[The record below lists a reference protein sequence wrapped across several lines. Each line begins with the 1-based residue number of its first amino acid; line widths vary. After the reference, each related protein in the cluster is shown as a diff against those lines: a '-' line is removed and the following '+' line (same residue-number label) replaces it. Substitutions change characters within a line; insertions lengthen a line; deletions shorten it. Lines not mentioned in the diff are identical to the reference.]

1 MRVKFS
7 SVVNGGTGPGVMR
20 VSIRRKLAA
29 AIALPLAA
37 LVVVTGLE
45 ALHSRRE
52 AHEVREQSRLAQ
64 ATLGPNGLLA
74 ALQAEALVGSS
85 SVVGV
90 DPGEGL
96 PVADNQEARD
106 ATDAAIEEFR
116 DHITRVG
123 GATQEAYEPVVA
135 QLDGL
140 ADVRAEIDAYTGPA
154 VLEGG
159 DVEGAIAPG
168 MPTEGLD
175 LANTSYQ
182 DYSEMI
188 APFYDANS
196 RIADAVDDT
205 ELRHGTDLV
214 NLAARQT
221 DLAGALLRVTA
232 RAEFTGEGIDPH
244 AELPEI
250 ATLLGTYDH
259 QDEQIRRLATGRY
272 APLADTLFA
281 AEKLE
286 RFRSLVAGAVETLE
300 VDPAALLDARLS
312 FGNDEYTLFRDD
324 VAEVLADEAGRRD
337 DAAAARE
344 QRFLLLAALVLGIAF
359 ATTWLTARSITRPLR
374 SLTVQAKDVAERR
387 LPGALREVLD
397 RPLGADVSIPVVE
410 PVRVDTR
417 DEVTDVAE
425 AISSVQDTAIDL
437 AVEQAVLRRNIA
449 DAFVSLGRRN
459 QNLLMR
465 QLDFITHL
473 ESNETDP
480 DTLASLFRLD
490 HLATRMRRNAES
502 LLLLAGAEASRRW
515 AAPVAVKDVVRAA
528 LSEVEGYERVVL
540 SRVDPATVV
549 GASAA
554 ELAHLL
560 AELLDNAL
568 AFSPPNC
575 SVFVQ
580 GVAAPEGYVLTI
592 VDTGPGMAPA
602 ALEAANRRLS
612 GAESFTVAPSKYL
625 GHYVA
630 GHLAAIHG
638 MRVRLEGGSGRGL
651 TATVSLPPSV
661 MAATGEGARRNTLG
675 GPPPG
680 PIPTHAEASPGPRTE
695 ESGWLPRSPF
705 VPASAVEG
713 PGAQR

>member
-1 MRVKFS
+1 MR
-7 SVVNGGTGPGVMR
+7 R
-20 VSIRRKLAA
+20 VSIRQKLAA
-29 AIALPLAA
+29 AIALPLAG
-37 LVVVTGLE
+37 LVIVTGLE
-45 ALHSRRE
+45 VLHSRRE
-52 AHEVREQSRLAQ
+52 ADEVREQSRLAQ

-96 PVADNQEARD
+96 PVANNEEARA
-106 ATDAAIEEFR
+106 ATDKALEEFR
-116 DHITRVG
+116 GHIEAAG
-123 GATQEAYEPVVA
+123 GTTLDAYEPVIA

-140 ADVRAEIDAYTGPA
+140 QTVRDKIDAYTGPA
-154 VLEGG
+154 VLESG

-175 LANTSYQ
+175 LANEAYL
-182 DYSEMI
+182 DYSALI
-188 APFYDANS
+188 TPFYDANTK
-196 RIADAVDDT
+196 IADAVGET
-205 ELRHGTDLV
+205 ELRNGTDLV

-221 DLAGALLRVTA
+221 DLAGGLLSATA
-232 RAEFTGEGIDPH
+232 RAEFTGEGID
-244 AELPEI
+244 ARTELPDI
-250 ATLLGTYDH
+250 ATLLGTYDR

-272 APLADTLFA
+272 APLAETLFA

-286 RFRSLVAGAVETLE
+286 RFHSLITGAVENLE
-300 VDPAALLDARLS
+300 VDPTALLEARLS

-324 VAEVLADEAGRRD
+324 VAEVLADEASQRN
-337 DAAAARE
+337 DAAATRE
-344 QRFLLLAALVLGIAF
+344 QRFLLLAALVLGLAF
-359 ATTWLTARSITRPLR
+359 VTTWLTARSITRPLR
-374 SLTVQAKDVAERR
+374 SLTAQAKDVAERR

-417 DEVTDVAE
+417 DEVTDVAV
-425 AISSVQDTAIDL
+425 AISSVQDTAVDL

-459 QNLLMR
+459 QNLLIR

-473 ESNETDP
+473 ESDETDP

-502 LLLLAGAEASRRW
+502 LLLLAGAEPSRRW

-549 GASAA
+549 GATAA

-568 AFSPPNC
+568 AFSPPDR
-575 SVFVQ
+575 SVLVQ
-580 GVAAPEGYVLTI
+580 GVAAPDGYVLSI
-592 VDTGPGMAPA
+592 VDAGLGMAPSD
-602 ALEAANRRLS
+602 LEAANRRLS

-638 MRVRLEGGSGRGL
+638 MRVRLDGGSGRGL
-651 TATVSLPPSV
+651 TATVSLPLSV
-661 MAATGEGARRNTLG
+661 MAGYVNGEGAPKNALA

-680 PIPTHAEASPGPRTE
+680 PPSPVPAHAGAGAGARPGPSE
-695 ESGWLPRSPF
+695 PGWLPRSPF

-713 PGAQR
+713 PWAPR